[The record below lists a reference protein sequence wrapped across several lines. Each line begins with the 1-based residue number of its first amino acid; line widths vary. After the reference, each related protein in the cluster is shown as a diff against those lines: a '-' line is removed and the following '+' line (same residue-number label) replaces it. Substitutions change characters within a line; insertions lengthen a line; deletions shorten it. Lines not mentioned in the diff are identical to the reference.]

1 MRIGIIQ
8 TRGMGDIIIAAP
20 IAMYWLER
28 GHEVFWPIDS
38 EFLEAFTYALPGIQF
53 LPVDKAVTGANT
65 AEFFVEMPRRILN
78 HLGCEQVHT
87 LYSYLTGYDFGHN
100 ELSEAVSFDS
110 YKYAVTG
117 VPLAEKWNLKIRR
130 NVLREAELFRQLNLS
145 PSEEYVVC
153 HEHGTVYSHD
163 FTKECDRFATG
174 KRVVRISPLTTNFL
188 DWLGILECCH
198 SFFTVNS
205 VYSNLVDQLKMPCS
219 KFLKSQTSSRWTPV
233 FLNKWKFLCKI

>member
-65 AEFFVEMPRRILN
+65 AEFFVEMPRRILT

-100 ELSEAVSFDS
+100 ELSQSVSFDS

-117 VPLAEKWNLKIRR
+117 VPFSEKWNLKVRR
-130 NVLREAELFRQLNLS
+130 NALREAEVFRQLNLS
-145 PSEEYVVC
+145 PSEDYVVC
-153 HEHGTVYSHD
+153 HEQGSVYNHD
-163 FTKECDRFATG
+163 FASECEILAPG
-174 KRVVRISPLTTNFL
+174 KRIVHIAPLTNNFL
-188 DWLGILECCH
+188 DWLSVLESCQA
-198 SFFTVNS
+198 FFTVNS
-205 VYSNLVDQLKMPCS
+205 VYSNVVDQLSLPCR
-219 KFLKSQTSSRWTPV
+219 KSMKVQTDARWTPILV
-233 FLNKWKFLCKI
+233 NNWKYL